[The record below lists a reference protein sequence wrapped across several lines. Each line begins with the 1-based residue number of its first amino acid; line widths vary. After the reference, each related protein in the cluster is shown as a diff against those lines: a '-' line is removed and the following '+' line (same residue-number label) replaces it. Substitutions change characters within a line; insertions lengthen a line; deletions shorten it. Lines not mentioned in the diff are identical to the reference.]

1 MAKLIQNNLT
11 QKIKKAPNNPGVYL
25 FKNQKEEIIY
35 VGRSINLKKRLEN
48 YLHPKYFKTIS
59 LVKEAKSVSFKT
71 TKNFLDAVILEA
83 NLIKKYEPKYNVR
96 EKDSRSFVYIV
107 IPKKPWT
114 YPMLVRGKQ
123 LEKYSPKKTKA
134 EIFGPF
140 QSLGLTKN
148 LSRLLRR
155 IFPYSTCQLNAS
167 RPCFDYQIGLCPG
180 KCIGIITEKEY
191 QKNINNLI
199 LFLKGEKEKVK
210 KKLKKTS
217 PEKIKLLENIDDS
230 ILISH
235 EKEDFDFGEGR
246 IEGYDISHFSGKET
260 FGAMVVFEDGDFN
273 KNEYRLFKIR
283 SAKPN
288 DDLSALEETL
298 ERRLNHKEWTYPN
311 LILVDGGKTQV
322 STLNKVL
329 DKKKI
334 NIPVIGIS
342 KFQFDKLVFSKKI
355 DKSLKGIISLSFDEL
370 KKIRDE
376 AHRFTNSARKRS
388 FQKHLLPG
396 K

>member
-1 MAKLIQNNLT
+1 MAKSIQNNLT
-11 QKIKKAPNNPGVYL
+11 QKIKKAPNSPGVYL

-35 VGRSINLKKRLEN
+35 VGRSVNLKKRLEN

-148 LSRLLRR
+148 LLRLLRR

-167 RPCFDYQIGLCPG
+167 RSCFDYQIGLCPG

-210 KKLKKTS
+210 KNLKKTS

-311 LILVDGGKTQV
+311 LILVDGGDIKYIYME
-322 STLNKVL
+322 N
-329 DKKKI
+329 
-334 NIPVIGIS
+334 
-342 KFQFDKLVFSKKI
+342 
-355 DKSLKGIISLSFDEL
+355 
-370 KKIRDE
+370 
-376 AHRFTNSARKRS
+376 
-388 FQKHLLPG
+388 
-396 K
+396 